1 MYFWEPGEIVSDW
14 SFDRITRELS
24 GAMWTFSRL
33 PDDRSA
39 ATFVH
44 RCFQRES
51 WREVKL
57 RERAVMC
64 AALPLVPFV
73 VVVLAAVFTSIN
85 GQAIK
90 KRTGKGII
98 RQVREQIEVALRC
111 AILPPWYYIFELHD
125 DDKRQHASEYV
136 NRFEMKSGLY
146 RMLRDYNGGLPVPAE
161 RTTACIKDK
170 LCFMSRCRKFDI
182 ATAPALLSVAKGKI
196 TAIDWSAPGLPE
208 IDLFVKPLHGQ
219 NGKNATRW
227 DYLGSGQYRRNDG
240 KHASAN
246 EVLECLRQASQRRAF
261 LVQPR
266 LVNHPHIADLGNGTL
281 ATIRVMSCR
290 NEQGEFEVTNA
301 VFRMAQNSTAV
312 VDNFHTGGIAA
323 NVDIHTGELG
333 SATCGAWGST
343 TDGWYEQ
350 YYENGAQILHRKLP
364 CWPELVD
371 LVRYAHGSAFS
382 DQVVIGWDVALLDSG
397 PCMIAINKAPDFDM
411 LQRIGRGP
419 VGNERLG
426 KLLAFNL
433 RRTVEARHGSL

>member
-1 MYFWEPGEIVSDW
+1 MTKIVSGW
-14 SFDRITRELS
+14 GFDRITRELS

-33 PDDRSA
+33 PDDSSA

-44 RCFQRES
+44 RCFQHEIWHDIR
-51 WREVKL
+51 L
-57 RERAVMC
+57 RERIVIC
-64 AALPLVPFV
+64 AALPFVPLVIA
-73 VVVLAAVFTSIN
+73 VLATVFTALN

-90 KRTGKGII
+90 KRTGKGIT
-98 RQVREQIEVALRC
+98 RQAREQIGLALRC

-146 RMLRDYNGGLPVPAE
+146 RLLRDYNGGLPVPAE
-161 RTTACIKDK
+161 RSTACIKDK
-170 LCFMSRCRKFDI
+170 LRFMSRCREFDI

-196 TAIDWSAPGLPE
+196 TAIDWNGPGLPE

-240 KHASAN
+240 KNATAN

-266 LVNHPHIADLGNGTL
+266 LVNHREIADLGNGTL

-290 NEQGEFEVTNA
+290 NERGEFEVTNA

-333 SATCGAWGST
+333 RATCGAWGST
-343 TDGWYEQ
+343 VDGWYEQ
-350 YYENGAQILHRKLP
+350 YYENGAQILDRKLP
-364 CWPELVD
+364 CWPELIE

-382 DQVVIGWDVALLDSG
+382 DQVLIGWDVALLDNG
-397 PCMIAINKAPDFDM
+397 PCMVAINKAPDFDM

-433 RRTVEARHGSL
+433 RRTVEAKHHSV

>member
-1 MYFWEPGEIVSDW
+1 M
-14 SFDRITRELS
+14 
-24 GAMWTFSRL
+24 
-33 PDDRSA
+33 PDDSSA

-44 RCFQRES
+44 RCFQHEIWHEIR
-51 WREVKL
+51 L
-57 RERAVMC
+57 RERIVIC
-64 AALPLVPFV
+64 AALPFVPLVIA
-73 VVVLAAVFTSIN
+73 VLATVFTALN

-90 KRTGKGII
+90 KRTGKGITC
-98 RQVREQIEVALRC
+98 QAREQIGLALRY

-125 DDKRQHASEYV
+125 DDKRQYASEYV

-146 RMLRDYNGGLPVPAE
+146 RLLRDYNGGLPIPAE
-161 RTTACIKDK
+161 RSTACIKDK
-170 LCFMSRCRKFDI
+170 LRFMSRCREFDI

-196 TAIDWSAPGLPE
+196 TAIDWNGPGLPE

-240 KHASAN
+240 KNATAN
-246 EVLECLRQASQRRAF
+246 EVLECLRQASQRRDF
-261 LVQPR
+261 LLQPR
-266 LVNHPHIADLGNGTL
+266 LVNHREIADLGNGTL

-290 NEQGEFEVTNA
+290 NEQGDFEVTNA

-333 SATCGAWGST
+333 RATCGAWGST
-343 TDGWYEQ
+343 VDGWYEQ

-364 CWPELVD
+364 CWPELID
-371 LVRYAHGSAFS
+371 LVRYAHGSAFP

-411 LQRIGRGP
+411 LQRIGRRP

-433 RRTVEARHGSL
+433 RRTIEAKHHSV

>member
-1 MYFWEPGEIVSDW
+1 
-14 SFDRITRELS
+14 
-24 GAMWTFSRL
+24 
-33 PDDRSA
+33 
-39 ATFVH
+39 
-44 RCFQRES
+44 
-51 WREVKL
+51 
-57 RERAVMC
+57 
-64 AALPLVPFV
+64 
-73 VVVLAAVFTSIN
+73 
-85 GQAIK
+85 
-90 KRTGKGII
+90 
-98 RQVREQIEVALRC
+98 
-111 AILPPWYYIFELHD
+111 LPPWYYIFELHD

-146 RMLRDYNGGLPVPAE
+146 RLLRDYNGGLPVPAE
-161 RTTACIKDK
+161 RSTACIKDK
-170 LCFMSRCRKFDI
+170 LRFMSRCREFDI

-196 TAIDWSAPGLPE
+196 TAIDWNGPGLPE

-240 KHASAN
+240 KNATAN

-266 LVNHPHIADLGNGTL
+266 LVNHREIADLGNGIL

-290 NEQGEFEVTNA
+290 NERGEFEVTNA

-333 SATCGAWGST
+333 RATCGAWGST
-343 TDGWYEQ
+343 VDGWYEQ

-364 CWPELVD
+364 CWPELIE
-371 LVRYAHGSAFS
+371 LVRYAHGSAFP
-382 DQVVIGWDVALLDSG
+382 DQVLIGWDVALLDSG
-397 PCMIAINKAPDFDM
+397 PCMVAINKAPDFDM
-411 LQRIGRGP
+411 LQRIGRRP

-433 RRTVEARHGSL
+433 RRTVEAKHHSV